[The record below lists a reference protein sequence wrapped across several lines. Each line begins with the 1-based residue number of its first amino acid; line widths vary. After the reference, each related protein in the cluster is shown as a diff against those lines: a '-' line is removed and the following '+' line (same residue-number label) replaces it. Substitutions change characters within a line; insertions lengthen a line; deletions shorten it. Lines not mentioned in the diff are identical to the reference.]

1 MDLTSSSTSSA
12 KRSINTETKII
23 ESAPEYTL
31 KYDERS
37 EGLRDKT
44 YSELLLE
51 HGRTSIKCSCMNRIY
66 QINSQSI
73 KSHFES
79 QKHKK
84 WVQENQKDYIKMF
97 GHCCSPQDIVN
108 LQNKELRSL
117 KCNINDLTN
126 QKNELLIIIKNLEE
140 KNKQLTCVLSQYEGE
155 TEVFMECN
163 L

>member
-1 MDLTSSSTSSA
+1 MTSSLPV
-12 KRSINTETKII
+12 KKIINTETKII

-44 YSELLLE
+44 YSELVLE
-51 HGRTSIKCSCMNRIY
+51 HGRVCIKCPCMNRIY
-66 QINSQSI
+66 PINSQSI

-108 LQNKELRSL
+108 LQNKELRGL

-126 QKNELLIIIKNLEE
+126 QKNELLAIIKNLEE
-140 KNKQLTCVLSQYEGE
+140 KNKQLTGALLQYEGE
-155 TEVFMECN
+155 TDIFMECN

>member
-1 MDLTSSSTSSA
+1 MTSSLPV
-12 KRSINTETKII
+12 KKIINTETKII

-44 YSELLLE
+44 YSELVLE
-51 HGRTSIKCSCMNRIY
+51 HGRVCIKCPCMNRIY
-66 QINSQSI
+66 PINSQSI

-126 QKNELLIIIKNLEE
+126 QKNELLAIIKNLEE
-140 KNKQLTCVLSQYEGE
+140 KNKQLTDALSQYEGE
-155 TEVFMECN
+155 TDIFMECN

>member
-1 MDLTSSSTSSA
+1 
-12 KRSINTETKII
+12 
-23 ESAPEYTL
+23 
-31 KYDERS
+31 
-37 EGLRDKT
+37 
-44 YSELLLE
+44 
-51 HGRTSIKCSCMNRIY
+51 MNRIY
-66 QINSQSI
+66 PINSQSI

-84 WVQENQKDYIKMF
+84 WLQENQKDYIKMF

-117 KCNINDLTN
+117 KCNINDLIN

-140 KNKQLTCVLSQYEGE
+140 KNKQLTHVLSQYEGE
-155 TEVFMECN
+155 SEVFMECN

>member
-1 MDLTSSSTSSA
+1 MTSSLPV
-12 KRSINTETKII
+12 KKIINTETKII

-44 YSELLLE
+44 YSELVLE
-51 HGRTSIKCSCMNRIY
+51 HGRVCIKCPCMNRIY
-66 QINSQSI
+66 PINSQSI

-126 QKNELLIIIKNLEE
+126 QKNELLAIIKNLEE
-140 KNKQLTCVLSQYEGE
+140 KNKQLTGALSQYEGE
-155 TEVFMECN
+155 TDIFMECN